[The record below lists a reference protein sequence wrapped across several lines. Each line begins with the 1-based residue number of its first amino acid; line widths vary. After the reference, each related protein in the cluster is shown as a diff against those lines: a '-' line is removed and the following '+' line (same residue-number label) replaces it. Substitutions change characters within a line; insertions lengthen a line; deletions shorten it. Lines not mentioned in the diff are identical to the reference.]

1 MIPFIKLAGVFQI
14 HGMDTKEIGGENEG
28 VWAVR
33 WSRLFG
39 QLDDGARSSVSAKR
53 SEAKV
58 TLRVMGGQGGQDSL
72 GSLMME
78 HEAQCQPRGLRPRS
92 R

>member
-1 MIPFIKLAGVFQI
+1 MQKKL
-14 HGMDTKEIGGENEG
+14 GEKSEG

-58 TLRVMGGQGGQDSL
+58 TLRVMRDKVKEL
-72 GSLMME
+72 
-78 HEAQCQPRGLRPRS
+78 
-92 R
+92 

>member
-1 MIPFIKLAGVFQI
+1 M
-14 HGMDTKEIGGENEG
+14 
-28 VWAVR
+28 R

-58 TLRVMGGQGGQDSL
+58 TLRVMRDKSEGAVNSRNKNQKL
-72 GSLMME
+72 LMRRTE
-78 HEAQCQPRGLRPRS
+78 KSTEDCEQTRRFGANPADITLENARVTRIAVDR
-92 R
+92 

>member
-1 MIPFIKLAGVFQI
+1 MCVEAVAGIKMLVQAPWMQ
-14 HGMDTKEIGGENEG
+14 KNLGEKSEG

-58 TLRVMGGQGGQDSL
+58 TLRVMGGHAKHASTL
-72 GSLMME
+72 
-78 HEAQCQPRGLRPRS
+78 
-92 R
+92 